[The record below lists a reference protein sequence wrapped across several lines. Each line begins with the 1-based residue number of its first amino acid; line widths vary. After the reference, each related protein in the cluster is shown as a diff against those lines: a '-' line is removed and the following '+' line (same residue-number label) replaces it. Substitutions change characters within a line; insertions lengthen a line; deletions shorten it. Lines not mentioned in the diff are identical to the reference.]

1 MKIYFVRHGESE
13 ANTKNEF
20 SNRSIKH
27 PLTPGGVRQANALG
41 LRLKGVSFAAVYTSP
56 ILRAIQT
63 TEIVCEGLGIP
74 SFVVDYDLREYDV
87 GIFEGRSDKKSW
99 TELARLE
106 ESWTAEEN
114 QNKSIE
120 GGESFAEIQ
129 ERFER
134 FHKNLV
140 STFAGTEAGVLVVS
154 HGGLLKVGLPKVVK
168 DLFYRD
174 LFKEGIGNCE
184 VIVAETV
191 KAELGVSLKRSK
203 L

>member
-1 MKIYFVRHGESE
+1 LKIFFVRHGESE
-13 ANTKNEF
+13 ANTQNEF
-20 SNRSIKH
+20 SNRGVRH
-27 PLTPGGVRQANALG
+27 PLTTRGVEQVTELG
-41 LRLKGVSFAAVYTSP
+41 KRLKVLSFTEVYTSP

-63 TEIVCEGLGIP
+63 TEILCEGLGIP
-74 SFVVDYDLREYDV
+74 SFVVDYNLREYDV
-87 GIFEGRSDKKSW
+87 GIFEGRSDKTSW
-99 TELARLE
+99 AELTLLE

-134 FHKNLV
+134 FYKNLV
-140 STFAGTEAGVLVVS
+140 STSTGTEAKVLVVS

-168 DLFYRD
+168 NLFYRD
-174 LFKEGIGNCE
+174 LLKNGIGNCE
-184 VIVAETV
+184 VLVAEAV
-191 KAELGVSLKRSK
+191 KGDLGVSVKRRK